1 MAHDLEHDHAER
13 WDRSDVK
20 ALRELRWIGLTIAA
34 IALRLGRTPAAVR
47 SKLYR
52 LRKSDG

>member
-1 MAHDLEHDHAER
+1 MSHDPAHDYGEA

-20 ALRELRWIGLTIAA
+20 ALRELRRLGLTIAA

-52 LRKSDG
+52 LRKAR

>member
-1 MAHDLEHDHAER
+1 MADVTVHDNRDR
-13 WDRSDVK
+13 WDKGDVK
-20 ALRELRWIGLTIAA
+20 ALRELRWLGYTIAA

-52 LRKSDG
+52 LGKAG

>member
-1 MAHDLEHDHAER
+1 MPTPHDHTEQ
-13 WDRSDVK
+13 WDRSDVN
-20 ALRELRWIGLTIAA
+20 ALRQLRFAGLTIVA

-52 LRKSDG
+52 LRKAG